1 LTQLN
6 LASRLLQ
13 AATPFA
19 TLRQRNFGL
28 VWSAFMLGGL
38 GAQMEAVVLAWFVLT
53 LTDSPFLVGLATS
66 ARIAANFLALFSGAI
81 IDRVSRQLVLS
92 IVEFIM
98 ALLALVMLA
107 LIMSGWLAVWHIFA
121 LTFLVG
127 LARLFQMPAAQSLAA
142 DSVTEDRVSNAMAL
156 TNTGM
161 NLTLIIGPLIGGFLF
176 DQFGPGGA
184 YAAIAC
190 IYALGGVAAL
200 FVRITRFSA
209 SGRQESVLSTV
220 VQGLKYVKGQQLIW
234 GALVVAAIINLTGFP
249 FHTSLMPI
257 FARDV
262 LGTGSTGLGI
272 LMSAF
277 GIGALVGSLVLASVP
292 NLKNAGRLLIGAVVV
307 WHLSMVVFS
316 ISTSFYVSLSI
327 LLLTGMAFSWTLVLI
342 LTVLMRTAMPEFR
355 GRIMGLRVLAIY
367 AHTFGSVNSGAI
379 AGALGAPMAA
389 SINAAVGIGLVGV
402 LALIAPKLR
411 RS

>member
-1 LTQLN
+1 
-6 LASRLLQ
+6 
-13 AATPFA
+13 
-19 TLRQRNFGL
+19 
-28 VWSAFMLGGL
+28 MLGGL

-107 LIMSGWLAVWHIFA
+107 LIMSDWLAVWHIFA

-200 FVRITRFSA
+200 FVRTARFSA

-316 ISTSFYVSLSI
+316 ISTSFYVSLFI

-342 LTVLMRTAMPEFR
+342 LTVLMRTALPEFR

>member
-1 LTQLN
+1 LTQIN

-19 TLRQRNFGL
+19 ALRQRNFGL

-92 IVEFIM
+92 VVEFIM

-107 LIMSGWLAVWHIFA
+107 LIMSDWLAVWHIFA

-200 FVRITRFSA
+200 FVRTTRFSA

-234 GALVVAAIINLTGFP
+234 AALVAAAIINLTGFP

-277 GIGALVGSLVLASVP
+277 GIGALAGSLVLASVP

-389 SINAAVGIGLVGV
+389 SINAVVGIGLVGV

>member
-28 VWSAFMLGGL
+28 VWSAFILGGL
-38 GAQMEAVVLAWFVLT
+38 GAQMEAVVLSWFVLT

-66 ARIAANFLALFSGAI
+66 ARIAATFLALFSGAI

-98 ALLALVMLA
+98 ASLALVMLA
-107 LIMSGWLAVWHIFA
+107 LIMTGLLAVWHIFA

-161 NLTLIIGPLIGGFLF
+161 NLTLIIGPLLGGLLF

-200 FVRITRFSA
+200 FVRTTRFST
-209 SGRQESVLSTV
+209 SGRHESVLSTV

-234 GALVVAAIINLTGFP
+234 AALVVAAIINLTGFP

-277 GIGALVGSLVLASVP
+277 GIGALVGSLILASVP
-292 NLKNAGRLLIGAVVV
+292 NLKNAGRLLIGAVVI

-316 ISTSFYVSLSI
+316 MSTSFYVSLAI

-342 LTVLMRTAMPEFR
+342 LTVLMRTTLPEFR

-367 AHTFGSVNSGAI
+367 AHTFGSINSGAI
-379 AGALGAPMAA
+379 ASALGAPMAA
-389 SINAAVGIGLVGV
+389 SVNAVVGIGLVGV
-402 LALIAPKLR
+402 LALVAPKLR
-411 RS
+411 KS

>member
-1 LTQLN
+1 
-6 LASRLLQ
+6 
-13 AATPFA
+13 
-19 TLRQRNFGL
+19 
-28 VWSAFMLGGL
+28 
-38 GAQMEAVVLAWFVLT
+38 MEAVVLAWFVLT

>member
-1 LTQLN
+1 MIQLK
-6 LASRLLQ
+6 LSRRLLK

-28 VWSAFMLGGL
+28 VWSAFILGGL

-92 IVEFIM
+92 VVEFIM
-98 ALLALVMLA
+98 ASLALVMLT
-107 LIMSGWLAVWHIFA
+107 LILSGWLAVWHIFM

-142 DSVTEDRVSNAMAL
+142 DSVAEDRVSNAMAL

-161 NLTLIIGPLIGGFLF
+161 NLTLIIGPLMGGFLF

-200 FVRITRFSA
+200 FVRTQRFST
-209 SGRQESVLSTV
+209 SSRQESVLSTV
-220 VQGLKYVKGQQLIW
+220 LQGLKYVKGQQLIW
-234 GALVVAAIINLTGFP
+234 AALVVAAIINLTGFP
-249 FHTSLMPI
+249 FHSTLMPI
-257 FARDV
+257 FARDM

-277 GIGALVGSLVLASVP
+277 GMGALVGSLVLASIT
-292 NLKNAGRLLIGAVVV
+292 NLKNSGRLLIAAVVA
-307 WHLSMVVFS
+307 WHLSMVVFAM
-316 ISTSFYVSLSI
+316 STSFYLSLAI
-327 LLLTGMAFSWTLVLI
+327 LVVTGMAFSWTLVLI
-342 LTVLMRTAMPEFR
+342 LTVLMRTALPEFR

-367 AHTFGSVNSGAI
+367 AHTFGSINSGAI
-379 AGALGAPMAA
+379 AGSLGAPIAA
-389 SINAAVGIGLVGV
+389 TVNAALGMGLTGL
-402 LALIAPKLR
+402 LALVAPKLR

>member
-1 LTQLN
+1 
-6 LASRLLQ
+6 
-13 AATPFA
+13 
-19 TLRQRNFGL
+19 
-28 VWSAFMLGGL
+28 
-38 GAQMEAVVLAWFVLT
+38 
-53 LTDSPFLVGLATS
+53 
-66 ARIAANFLALFSGAI
+66 
-81 IDRVSRQLVLS
+81 
-92 IVEFIM
+92 
-98 ALLALVMLA
+98 
-107 LIMSGWLAVWHIFA
+107 
-121 LTFLVG
+121 
-127 LARLFQMPAAQSLAA
+127 
-142 DSVTEDRVSNAMAL
+142 
-156 TNTGM
+156 
-161 NLTLIIGPLIGGFLF
+161 
-176 DQFGPGGA
+176 
-184 YAAIAC
+184 
-190 IYALGGVAAL
+190 VAAL
-200 FVRITRFSA
+200 LVRTARFSA

-234 GALVVAAIINLTGFP
+234 AALVAAAIINLTGFP

-277 GIGALVGSLVLASVP
+277 GIGALAGSLVLASMP

-316 ISTSFYVSLSI
+316 ISTSFYVSLFI

-342 LTVLMRTAMPEFR
+342 LTVLMRTALPEFR

-389 SINAAVGIGLVGV
+389 SINAVVGIGLVGV

>member
-1 LTQLN
+1 MIQPN
-6 LASRLLQ
+6 LSSRLLK

-98 ALLALVMLA
+98 AALALVMLA
-107 LIMSGWLAVWHIFA
+107 LIISGWLAVWHIFA
-121 LTFLVG
+121 ITFLVG

-142 DSVTEDRVSNAMAL
+142 DSVAEDRVSNAMAL

-190 IYALGGVAAL
+190 IYALSGVVAL
-200 FVRITRFSA
+200 FVRTRRFST
-209 SGRQESVLSTV
+209 SDRRESVLSTV
-220 VQGLKYVKGQQLIW
+220 IQGLKYVKGQQLIW
-234 GALVVAAIINLTGFP
+234 AALVVAAIINLTGFP

-277 GIGALVGSLVLASVP
+277 GMGALAGSLVLASLP
-292 NLKNAGRLLIGAVVV
+292 NLKHAGRLLIAAVVA
-307 WHLSMVVFS
+307 WHLSMVVFAM
-316 ISTSFYVSLSI
+316 STSFYLSLAI
-327 LLLTGMAFSWTLVLI
+327 LVMTGMAFSWTLVLI
-342 LTVLMRTAMPEFR
+342 LTVLMRTALPEFR

-367 AHTFGSVNSGAI
+367 AHTFGSINSGAI
-379 AGALGAPMAA
+379 AGALGAPLAA
-389 SINAAVGIGLVGV
+389 TVNAVVGIGLVGV
-402 LALIAPKLR
+402 LAMLAPKLR